1 MRCRYRH
8 SARGRARAGHILK
21 SAAAVPHAAARAP
34 SPQETG
40 REIQDMHI
48 ESAEEQVLAT
58 LRDWLR
64 AGQRAWLC
72 TIVEI
77 AGSSPRPLGTLM
89 ACNATGS
96 QAGSLS
102 GGCVEEDL
110 IERLRAGKTAAETPE
125 FCSYGLSAEE
135 NERLGLPCG
144 GRLSVLVE
152 PATEATHG
160 AHLDELLLAL
170 AGRRCVTRIVPLD
183 GGACAVELAAAVLPL
198 EREEALLRHTLG
210 PRLRLLLIG
219 AGQLAQSLSLL
230 ASMLDYRVVVCDPRR
245 QAIDAW
251 RGPELELVC
260 GMPDDFIRAAGVDRH
275 TAVITLTHD
284 PRIDDMALM
293 EALTTDAFYVG
304 ALGSPRTSAKRRE
317 RLRELDL
324 SDAEI
329 ARLHAPVGMPI
340 GSKQPL
346 EIAIAILAEL
356 IQLRRAGAGA
366 P

>member
-1 MRCRYRH
+1 
-8 SARGRARAGHILK
+8 
-21 SAAAVPHAAARAP
+21 
-34 SPQETG
+34 
-40 REIQDMHI
+40 MHI
-48 ESAEEQVLAT
+48 ESAEEQVLGT
-58 LRDWLR
+58 LRTWLR
-64 AGQRAWLC
+64 SGETAWLC

-89 ACNATGS
+89 ACASGGPQS
-96 QAGSLS
+96 GSLS

-110 IERLRAGKTAAETPE
+110 IERLRSARVATTGPE
-125 FCSYGLSAEE
+125 VCSYGLSAEE

-152 PATEATHG
+152 PMREDTHG
-160 AHLDELLLAL
+160 AHIDALLGAL
-170 AGRRCVTRIVPLD
+170 AARRCVMREVRLTDGMCRATGTGGVAPLAMTD
-183 GGACAVELAAAVLPL
+183 GM
-198 EREEALLRHTLG
+198 LRHTLG
-210 PRLRLLLIG
+210 PRFRLLLIG

-251 RGPELELVC
+251 RGPEVELVC
-260 GMPDDFIRAAGVDRH
+260 AMPDDFLRAAAVDRY

-293 EALTTDAFYVG
+293 EALGLDAFYVG

-317 RLRELDL
+317 RLRQLDL
-324 SDAEI
+324 ADEQI
-329 ARLHAPVGMPI
+329 ARLRAPVGLPI

-356 IQLRRAGAGA
+356 IELRRAGAHA

>member
-1 MRCRYRH
+1 
-8 SARGRARAGHILK
+8 
-21 SAAAVPHAAARAP
+21 
-34 SPQETG
+34 
-40 REIQDMHI
+40 MHI
-48 ESAEEQVLAT
+48 ESAEEQVLGT
-58 LRDWLR
+58 LRTWLR
-64 AGQRAWLC
+64 AGEAAWLC

-89 ACNATGS
+89 ACASGGPQS
-96 QAGSLS
+96 GSLS

-110 IERLRAGKTAAETPE
+110 IERLRSARVATTGPE
-125 FCSYGLSAEE
+125 VCSYGLSAEE

-152 PATEATHG
+152 PMREDTHG
-160 AHLDELLLAL
+160 AHIDALLGAL
-170 AGRRCVTRIVPLD
+170 AARRCVMREVRLTDGMCRAADTGGVAPLAMTD
-183 GGACAVELAAAVLPL
+183 GM
-198 EREEALLRHTLG
+198 LRHTLG
-210 PRLRLLLIG
+210 PRFRLLLIG

-251 RGPELELVC
+251 RGSEVELVC
-260 GMPDDFIRAAGVDRH
+260 AMPDDFLRAAAVDRY

-293 EALTTDAFYVG
+293 EALGLDAFYVG

-317 RLRELDL
+317 RLRQLDL
-324 SDAEI
+324 ADEQI
-329 ARLHAPVGMPI
+329 ARLRAPVGLSI

-356 IQLRRAGAGA
+356 IELRRAGTHA

>member
-1 MRCRYRH
+1 
-8 SARGRARAGHILK
+8 
-21 SAAAVPHAAARAP
+21 
-34 SPQETG
+34 
-40 REIQDMHI
+40 MHI
-48 ESAEEQVLAT
+48 ESAEEQVLGT
-58 LRDWLR
+58 LRTWLR
-64 AGQRAWLC
+64 SGETAWLC

-89 ACNATGS
+89 ACASGGPQS
-96 QAGSLS
+96 GSLS

-110 IERLRAGKTAAETPE
+110 IERLRSARVATTGPE
-125 FCSYGLSAEE
+125 VCSYGLSAEE

-152 PATEATHG
+152 PMREDTHG
-160 AHLDELLLAL
+160 AHIDALLGAL
-170 AGRRCVTRIVPLD
+170 AARRCVMREVRLADGMCRAADTGGVAPLAMTD
-183 GGACAVELAAAVLPL
+183 G
-198 EREEALLRHTLG
+198 LLRHTLG
-210 PRLRLLLIG
+210 PRFRLLLIG

-251 RGPELELVC
+251 RGPEVELVC
-260 GMPDDFIRAAGVDRH
+260 AMPDDFLRAAAVDRY

-293 EALTTDAFYVG
+293 EALGLDAFYVG

-317 RLRELDL
+317 RLRQLDL
-324 SDAEI
+324 ADEQI
-329 ARLHAPVGMPI
+329 ARLRAPVGLPI

-356 IQLRRAGAGA
+356 IELRRAGAHA

>member
-1 MRCRYRH
+1 
-8 SARGRARAGHILK
+8 
-21 SAAAVPHAAARAP
+21 
-34 SPQETG
+34 
-40 REIQDMHI
+40 MHI
-48 ESAEEQVLAT
+48 ESAEEQVLGT
-58 LRDWLR
+58 LRTWLR
-64 AGQRAWLC
+64 SGETAWLC

-89 ACNATGS
+89 ACASGGPQS
-96 QAGSLS
+96 GSLS

-110 IERLRAGKTAAETPE
+110 IERLRSARAATTGPE
-125 FCSYGLSAEE
+125 VCSYGLSAEE

-152 PATEATHG
+152 PMREDTHG
-160 AHLDELLLAL
+160 AHIDALLGAL
-170 AGRRCVTRIVPLD
+170 AARRCVMREVRLADGMCRAADTGGVAPLAMTD
-183 GGACAVELAAAVLPL
+183 GM
-198 EREEALLRHTLG
+198 LRHTLG
-210 PRLRLLLIG
+210 PRFRLLLIG

-251 RGPELELVC
+251 RGPEVELVC
-260 GMPDDFIRAAGVDRH
+260 AMPDDFLRAAAVDSY

-293 EALTTDAFYVG
+293 EALGLDAFYVG

-317 RLRELDL
+317 RLRQLDL
-324 SDAEI
+324 ADEQI
-329 ARLHAPVGMPI
+329 ARLRAPVGLPI

-356 IQLRRAGAGA
+356 IELRRAGAHA

>member
-1 MRCRYRH
+1 
-8 SARGRARAGHILK
+8 
-21 SAAAVPHAAARAP
+21 
-34 SPQETG
+34 
-40 REIQDMHI
+40 MHI
-48 ESAEEQVLAT
+48 ESAEEQVLGT
-58 LRDWLR
+58 LRTWLR
-64 AGQRAWLC
+64 SGETAWLC

-89 ACNATGS
+89 ACASGGPQS
-96 QAGSLS
+96 GSLS

-110 IERLRAGKTAAETPE
+110 IERLRSARAATTGPE
-125 FCSYGLSAEE
+125 VCSYGLSAEE

-152 PATEATHG
+152 PMREDTHG
-160 AHLDELLLAL
+160 AHIDALLGAL
-170 AGRRCVTRIVPLD
+170 AARRCVMREVRLTDGMCRAADTGGVAPLAMTD
-183 GGACAVELAAAVLPL
+183 GM
-198 EREEALLRHTLG
+198 LRHTLG
-210 PRLRLLLIG
+210 PRFRLLLIG

-251 RGPELELVC
+251 RGPEVELVC
-260 GMPDDFIRAAGVDRH
+260 AMPDDFLRAAAVDRY

-293 EALTTDAFYVG
+293 EALGLDAFYVG

-317 RLRELDL
+317 RLRQLDL
-324 SDAEI
+324 ADEQI
-329 ARLHAPVGMPI
+329 ARLRAPVGLPI

-356 IQLRRAGAGA
+356 IELRRAGAHA

>member
-1 MRCRYRH
+1 
-8 SARGRARAGHILK
+8 
-21 SAAAVPHAAARAP
+21 
-34 SPQETG
+34 
-40 REIQDMHI
+40 MHI
-48 ESAEEQVLAT
+48 ESAEEQVLGT
-58 LRDWLR
+58 LRTWLR
-64 AGQRAWLC
+64 SGETAWLC

-89 ACNATGS
+89 ACASGGPQS
-96 QAGSLS
+96 GSLS

-110 IERLRAGKTAAETPE
+110 IERLRSARVATTGPE
-125 FCSYGLSAEE
+125 VCSYGLSAEE

-152 PATEATHG
+152 PMREDTHG
-160 AHLDELLLAL
+160 AHIDALLGAL
-170 AGRRCVTRIVPLD
+170 AARRCVMREVRLTDGMCRATDTEGVAPLAMTD
-183 GGACAVELAAAVLPL
+183 GM
-198 EREEALLRHTLG
+198 LRHTLG
-210 PRLRLLLIG
+210 PRFRLLLIG

-251 RGPELELVC
+251 RGPEVELVC
-260 GMPDDFIRAAGVDRH
+260 AMPDDFLRAAAVDSY

-293 EALTTDAFYVG
+293 EALGLDAFYVG

-317 RLRELDL
+317 RLRQLDL
-324 SDAEI
+324 ADEQI
-329 ARLHAPVGMPI
+329 ARLRAPVGLPI

-356 IQLRRAGAGA
+356 IELRRAGAHA

>member
-1 MRCRYRH
+1 
-8 SARGRARAGHILK
+8 
-21 SAAAVPHAAARAP
+21 
-34 SPQETG
+34 
-40 REIQDMHI
+40 MHV

-58 LRDWLR
+58 LRAWLR
-64 AGQRAWLC
+64 AGERAWLC

-89 ACNATGS
+89 ACGMHGP

-110 IERLRAGKTAAETPE
+110 IERLRAGAVAARVPE
-125 FCSYGLSAEE
+125 VCTYGLSAAE

-152 PATEATHG
+152 PVNEAAQG
-160 AHLDELLLAL
+160 AHLDALLAAL
-170 AGRRCVTRIVPLD
+170 ASRRCVRREVRVAD
-183 GGACAVELAAAVLPL
+183 GACTVAGADTVEPL
-198 EREEALLRHTLG
+198 SLEGGSLRHTLG
-210 PRLRLLLIG
+210 PRFRLLLIG

-245 QAIDAW
+245 EAVDAW
-251 RGPELELVC
+251 RGPQVELVNA
-260 GMPDDFIRAAGVDRH
+260 MPDDFLRAAGVDRH

-293 EALTTDAFYVG
+293 EALSLDAFYVG

-317 RLRELDL
+317 RLTQLDL
-324 SDAEI
+324 SDEQI
-329 ARLHAPVGMPI
+329 ARLHAPVGLPI
-340 GSKQPL
+340 GSKQPM
-346 EIAIAILAEL
+346 EIAIAILAQL
-356 IQLRRAGAGA
+356 IELRRRGTPA
-366 P
+366 

>member
-1 MRCRYRH
+1 
-8 SARGRARAGHILK
+8 
-21 SAAAVPHAAARAP
+21 
-34 SPQETG
+34 
-40 REIQDMHI
+40 MHI
-48 ESAEEQVLAT
+48 ESAEEQVLGT
-58 LRDWLR
+58 LRTWLR
-64 AGQRAWLC
+64 SGETAWLC

-89 ACNATGS
+89 ACASGGPQS
-96 QAGSLS
+96 GSLS

-110 IERLRAGKTAAETPE
+110 IERLRSARAATTGPE
-125 FCSYGLSAEE
+125 VCSYGLSAEE

-152 PATEATHG
+152 PMREDTHG
-160 AHLDELLLAL
+160 AHIDALLGAL
-170 AGRRCVTRIVPLD
+170 AARRCVMREVRLTDGMCRAADTGGVAPLAMTD
-183 GGACAVELAAAVLPL
+183 G
-198 EREEALLRHTLG
+198 LLRHTLG
-210 PRLRLLLIG
+210 PRFRLLLIG

-251 RGPELELVC
+251 RGPEVELVC
-260 GMPDDFIRAAGVDRH
+260 AMPDDFLRAAAVDRY

-293 EALTTDAFYVG
+293 EALGLDAFYVG

-317 RLRELDL
+317 RLRQLDL
-324 SDAEI
+324 ADEQI
-329 ARLHAPVGMPI
+329 ARLRAPVGLPI

-356 IQLRRAGAGA
+356 IELRRAGTHA

>member
-1 MRCRYRH
+1 
-8 SARGRARAGHILK
+8 
-21 SAAAVPHAAARAP
+21 
-34 SPQETG
+34 
-40 REIQDMHI
+40 MHI
-48 ESAEEQVLAT
+48 ESAEEQVLGT
-58 LRDWLR
+58 LRTWLR
-64 AGQRAWLC
+64 SGETAWLC

-89 ACNATGS
+89 ACASGGPQS
-96 QAGSLS
+96 GSLS

-110 IERLRAGKTAAETPE
+110 IERLRSARVATTGPE
-125 FCSYGLSAEE
+125 VCSYGLSAEE

-152 PATEATHG
+152 PMREDSHG
-160 AHLDELLLAL
+160 AHIDALLGAL
-170 AGRRCVTRIVPLD
+170 AARRCVMREVRLTDGMCRASDTGGVAPLAMTD
-183 GGACAVELAAAVLPL
+183 G
-198 EREEALLRHTLG
+198 LLRHTLG
-210 PRLRLLLIG
+210 PRFRLLLIG

-251 RGPELELVC
+251 RGPEVELVC
-260 GMPDDFIRAAGVDRH
+260 AMPDDFLRAAAVDRY

-293 EALTTDAFYVG
+293 EALGLDAFYVG

-317 RLRELDL
+317 RLRQLDL
-324 SDAEI
+324 ADEQI
-329 ARLHAPVGMPI
+329 ARLRAPVGLPI

-356 IQLRRAGAGA
+356 IELRRAGAHA

>member
-1 MRCRYRH
+1 
-8 SARGRARAGHILK
+8 
-21 SAAAVPHAAARAP
+21 
-34 SPQETG
+34 
-40 REIQDMHI
+40 MHI
-48 ESAEEQVLAT
+48 ESAEEQVLGT
-58 LRDWLR
+58 LRTWLR
-64 AGQRAWLC
+64 SGETAWLC

-89 ACNATGS
+89 ACASGGPQS
-96 QAGSLS
+96 GSLS

-110 IERLRAGKTAAETPE
+110 IERLRSARAATTGPE
-125 FCSYGLSAEE
+125 VCSYGLSAEE

-152 PATEATHG
+152 PMREDTHG
-160 AHLDELLLAL
+160 AHIDALLGAL
-170 AGRRCVTRIVPLD
+170 AARRCVMREVRLADGMCRAADTGGVAPLAMTD
-183 GGACAVELAAAVLPL
+183 GM
-198 EREEALLRHTLG
+198 LRHTLG
-210 PRLRLLLIG
+210 PRFRLLLIG

-251 RGPELELVC
+251 RGPEVELVC
-260 GMPDDFIRAAGVDRH
+260 AMPDDFLRAAAVDRY

-293 EALTTDAFYVG
+293 EALGLDAFYVG

-317 RLRELDL
+317 RLRQLDL
-324 SDAEI
+324 ADEQI
-329 ARLHAPVGMPI
+329 ARLRAPVGLPI

-356 IQLRRAGAGA
+356 IELRRAGAHA

>member
-1 MRCRYRH
+1 
-8 SARGRARAGHILK
+8 
-21 SAAAVPHAAARAP
+21 
-34 SPQETG
+34 
-40 REIQDMHI
+40 MHI
-48 ESAEEQVLAT
+48 ESAEEQVLGT
-58 LRDWLR
+58 LRTWLR
-64 AGQRAWLC
+64 SGETAWLC

-89 ACNATGS
+89 ACASGGPQS
-96 QAGSLS
+96 GSLS

-110 IERLRAGKTAAETPE
+110 IERLRSARAATTGPE
-125 FCSYGLSAEE
+125 VCSYGLSAEE

-152 PATEATHG
+152 PMREDTHG
-160 AHLDELLLAL
+160 AHIDALLGAL
-170 AGRRCVTRIVPLD
+170 AARRCVMREVRLTDGMCRAADTGGVAPLAMTD
-183 GGACAVELAAAVLPL
+183 G
-198 EREEALLRHTLG
+198 LLRHTLG
-210 PRLRLLLIG
+210 PRFRLLLIG

-251 RGPELELVC
+251 RGPEVELVC
-260 GMPDDFIRAAGVDRH
+260 AMPDDFLRAAAVDSY

-293 EALTTDAFYVG
+293 EALGLDAFYVG

-317 RLRELDL
+317 RLRQLDL
-324 SDAEI
+324 ADEQI
-329 ARLHAPVGMPI
+329 ARLRAPVGLPI

-356 IQLRRAGAGA
+356 IELRRAGAHA

>member
-1 MRCRYRH
+1 
-8 SARGRARAGHILK
+8 
-21 SAAAVPHAAARAP
+21 
-34 SPQETG
+34 
-40 REIQDMHI
+40 MHI
-48 ESAEEQVLAT
+48 ESAEEQVLGT
-58 LRDWLR
+58 LRTWLR
-64 AGQRAWLC
+64 SGETAWLN

-89 ACNATGS
+89 ACASGGPQS
-96 QAGSLS
+96 GSLS

-110 IERLRAGKTAAETPE
+110 IERLRSARVATTGPE
-125 FCSYGLSAEE
+125 VCSYGLSAEE

-152 PATEATHG
+152 PMREDTHG
-160 AHLDELLLAL
+160 AHIDALLGAL
-170 AGRRCVTRIVPLD
+170 AARRCVMREVRLTDGMCRATDTGGVVPLAMTD
-183 GGACAVELAAAVLPL
+183 GM
-198 EREEALLRHTLG
+198 LRHTLG
-210 PRLRLLLIG
+210 PRFRLLLIG

-251 RGPELELVC
+251 RGPEVELVC
-260 GMPDDFIRAAGVDRH
+260 AMPDDFLRAAAVDRY

-293 EALTTDAFYVG
+293 EALGLDAFYVG

-317 RLRELDL
+317 RLRQLDL
-324 SDAEI
+324 ADEQI
-329 ARLHAPVGMPI
+329 ARLRAPVGLPI

-356 IQLRRAGAGA
+356 IELRRAGAHA

>member
-1 MRCRYRH
+1 
-8 SARGRARAGHILK
+8 
-21 SAAAVPHAAARAP
+21 
-34 SPQETG
+34 
-40 REIQDMHI
+40 MHI
-48 ESAEEQVLAT
+48 ESAEEQVLGT
-58 LRDWLR
+58 LRTWLR
-64 AGQRAWLC
+64 SGETAWLC

-89 ACNATGS
+89 ACASGGPQS
-96 QAGSLS
+96 GSLS

-110 IERLRAGKTAAETPE
+110 IERLRSARVATTGPE
-125 FCSYGLSAEE
+125 VCSYGLSAEE

-152 PATEATHG
+152 PMREDTHG
-160 AHLDELLLAL
+160 AHIDALLGAL
-170 AGRRCVTRIVPLD
+170 AARRCVMREVRLTDGMCRAADTGGVAPLAMTD
-183 GGACAVELAAAVLPL
+183 G
-198 EREEALLRHTLG
+198 LLRHTLG
-210 PRLRLLLIG
+210 PRFRLLLIG

-251 RGPELELVC
+251 RGPEVELVC
-260 GMPDDFIRAAGVDRH
+260 AMPDDFLRAAAVDRY

-293 EALTTDAFYVG
+293 EALGLDAFYVG

-317 RLRELDL
+317 RLRQLDL
-324 SDAEI
+324 ADEQI
-329 ARLHAPVGMPI
+329 ARLRAPVGLPI

-356 IQLRRAGAGA
+356 IELRRAGAHA

>member
-1 MRCRYRH
+1 
-8 SARGRARAGHILK
+8 
-21 SAAAVPHAAARAP
+21 
-34 SPQETG
+34 
-40 REIQDMHI
+40 MHI
-48 ESAEEQVLAT
+48 ESAEEQVLGT
-58 LRDWLR
+58 LRTWLR
-64 AGQRAWLC
+64 AGEAAWLC

-89 ACNATGS
+89 ACASGGPQS
-96 QAGSLS
+96 GSLS

-110 IERLRAGKTAAETPE
+110 IERLRSARVATTGPE
-125 FCSYGLSAEE
+125 VCSYGLSAEE

-152 PATEATHG
+152 PMREDSHG
-160 AHLDELLLAL
+160 AHIDALLGAL
-170 AGRRCVTRIVPLD
+170 AARRCVMREVRLTDGMCRAADTGGVAPLAMTD
-183 GGACAVELAAAVLPL
+183 G
-198 EREEALLRHTLG
+198 LLRHTLG
-210 PRLRLLLIG
+210 PRFRLLLIG

-251 RGPELELVC
+251 RGPEVELVC
-260 GMPDDFIRAAGVDRH
+260 AMPDDFLRAAAVDRY

-293 EALTTDAFYVG
+293 EALGLDAFYVG

-317 RLRELDL
+317 RLRQLDL
-324 SDAEI
+324 ADEQI
-329 ARLHAPVGMPI
+329 ARLRAPVGLPI

-356 IQLRRAGAGA
+356 IELRRAGTHA

>member
-1 MRCRYRH
+1 
-8 SARGRARAGHILK
+8 
-21 SAAAVPHAAARAP
+21 
-34 SPQETG
+34 
-40 REIQDMHI
+40 MHI
-48 ESAEEQVLAT
+48 ESAEEQVLGT
-58 LRDWLR
+58 LRTWLR
-64 AGQRAWLC
+64 SGETAWLC

-89 ACNATGS
+89 ACASGGPQS
-96 QAGSLS
+96 GSLS

-110 IERLRAGKTAAETPE
+110 IERLRSARAATTGPE
-125 FCSYGLSAEE
+125 VCSYGLSAEE

-152 PATEATHG
+152 PMREDSHG
-160 AHLDELLLAL
+160 AHIDALLGAL
-170 AGRRCVTRIVPLD
+170 AARRCVMREVRLTDGMCRAADTGGVAPLAMTD
-183 GGACAVELAAAVLPL
+183 GM
-198 EREEALLRHTLG
+198 LRHTLG
-210 PRLRLLLIG
+210 PRFRLLLIG

-251 RGPELELVC
+251 RGPEVELVC
-260 GMPDDFIRAAGVDRH
+260 AMPDDFLRAAAVDSY

-293 EALTTDAFYVG
+293 EALGLDAFYVG

-317 RLRELDL
+317 RLRQLDL
-324 SDAEI
+324 ADEQI
-329 ARLHAPVGMPI
+329 ARLRAPVGLPI

-356 IQLRRAGAGA
+356 IELRRAGAHA

>member
-1 MRCRYRH
+1 MH
-8 SARGRARAGHILK
+8 S
-21 SAAAVPHAAARAP
+21 
-34 SPQETG
+34 
-40 REIQDMHI
+40 
-48 ESAEEQVLAT
+48 ESAEEQVLGT
-58 LRDWLR
+58 LRTWLR
-64 AGQRAWLC
+64 SGETAWLC

-89 ACNATGS
+89 ACASGGPQS
-96 QAGSLS
+96 GSLS

-110 IERLRAGKTAAETPE
+110 IERLRSARVATTGPE
-125 FCSYGLSAEE
+125 VCSYGLSAEE

-152 PATEATHG
+152 PMREDTHG
-160 AHLDELLLAL
+160 AHIDALLGAL
-170 AGRRCVTRIVPLD
+170 AARRCVMREVRLTDGMCRAADTGGVAPLAMTD
-183 GGACAVELAAAVLPL
+183 G
-198 EREEALLRHTLG
+198 LLRHTLG
-210 PRLRLLLIG
+210 PRFRLLLIG

-251 RGPELELVC
+251 RGPEVELVC
-260 GMPDDFIRAAGVDRH
+260 AMPDDFLRAAAVDRY

-293 EALTTDAFYVG
+293 EALGLDAFYVG

-317 RLRELDL
+317 RLRQLDL
-324 SDAEI
+324 ADEQI
-329 ARLHAPVGMPI
+329 ARLRAPVGLPI

-356 IQLRRAGAGA
+356 IELRRAGAHA

>member
-1 MRCRYRH
+1 
-8 SARGRARAGHILK
+8 
-21 SAAAVPHAAARAP
+21 
-34 SPQETG
+34 
-40 REIQDMHI
+40 MHI

-58 LRDWLR
+58 LREWLR
-64 AGQRAWLC
+64 AGERAWLC
-72 TIVEI
+72 TIVDI

-89 ACNATGS
+89 ACTVDGP

-110 IERLRAGKTAAETPE
+110 IERLRTGKVAASVPE
-125 FCSYGLSAEE
+125 LCSYGLSAEE

-144 GRLSVLVE
+144 GRLSVLAE
-152 PATEATHG
+152 PLQEQTHG
-160 AHLDELLLAL
+160 AHIDAMLGAL
-170 AGRRCVTRIVPLD
+170 AARQCVMREVRLADGQCTASPAESVGSLAVD
-183 GGACAVELAAAVLPL
+183 GGV
-198 EREEALLRHTLG
+198 LRHTLG
-210 PRLRLLLIG
+210 PRFRLLLIG

-251 RGPELELVC
+251 RGPQVQLVC
-260 GMPDDFIRAAGVDRH
+260 AMPDDFLRASGVDRY

-293 EALTTDAFYVG
+293 EALALDAFYVG

-317 RLRELDL
+317 RLRELEL
-324 SDAEI
+324 SDAQI
-329 ARLHAPVGMPI
+329 SRLHAPVGLPI

-346 EIAIAILAEL
+346 EIAIAILAQL
-356 IQLRRAGAGA
+356 IELRRAGARA
-366 P
+366 A

>member
-1 MRCRYRH
+1 
-8 SARGRARAGHILK
+8 
-21 SAAAVPHAAARAP
+21 
-34 SPQETG
+34 
-40 REIQDMHI
+40 MHI
-48 ESAEEQVLAT
+48 ESAEEQVLGT
-58 LRDWLR
+58 LRTWLR
-64 AGQRAWLC
+64 SGETAWLC

-89 ACNATGS
+89 ACASGGPQS
-96 QAGSLS
+96 GSLS

-110 IERLRAGKTAAETPE
+110 IERLRSARVATTGPE
-125 FCSYGLSAEE
+125 VCSYGLSAEE

-152 PATEATHG
+152 PMREDTHG
-160 AHLDELLLAL
+160 AHIDALLGAL
-170 AGRRCVTRIVPLD
+170 AARRCVMREVRLTDGMCRAADTEGVAPLAMTD
-183 GGACAVELAAAVLPL
+183 G
-198 EREEALLRHTLG
+198 LLRHTLG
-210 PRLRLLLIG
+210 PRFRLLLIG

-245 QAIDAW
+245 QALDAW
-251 RGPELELVC
+251 RGPEVELVC
-260 GMPDDFIRAAGVDRH
+260 AMPDDFLRAAAVDRY

-293 EALTTDAFYVG
+293 EALGLDAFYVG

-317 RLRELDL
+317 RLRQLDL
-324 SDAEI
+324 GDEQI
-329 ARLHAPVGMPI
+329 ARLRAPVGLPI

-356 IQLRRAGAGA
+356 IELRRAGTRA

>member
-1 MRCRYRH
+1 
-8 SARGRARAGHILK
+8 
-21 SAAAVPHAAARAP
+21 
-34 SPQETG
+34 
-40 REIQDMHI
+40 MHI
-48 ESAEEQVLAT
+48 ESAEEQVLGT
-58 LRDWLR
+58 LRTWLR
-64 AGQRAWLC
+64 SGETAWLC

-89 ACNATGS
+89 ACASGGPQS
-96 QAGSLS
+96 GSLS

-110 IERLRAGKTAAETPE
+110 IERLRSARVATTGPE
-125 FCSYGLSAEE
+125 VCSYGLSAEE
-135 NERLGLPCG
+135 NERLGLPYG

-152 PATEATHG
+152 PMREDTHG
-160 AHLDELLLAL
+160 AHIDALLGAL
-170 AGRRCVTRIVPLD
+170 AARRCVMREVRLTDGMCRAADTGGVAPLAMTD
-183 GGACAVELAAAVLPL
+183 GM
-198 EREEALLRHTLG
+198 LRHTLG
-210 PRLRLLLIG
+210 PRFRLLLIG

-251 RGPELELVC
+251 RGPEVELVC
-260 GMPDDFIRAAGVDRH
+260 AMPDDFLRAAAVDRY

-293 EALTTDAFYVG
+293 EALGLDAFYVG

-317 RLRELDL
+317 RLRQLDL
-324 SDAEI
+324 ADEQI
-329 ARLHAPVGMPI
+329 ARLRAPVGLPI

-356 IQLRRAGAGA
+356 IELRRAGAHA

>member
-1 MRCRYRH
+1 
-8 SARGRARAGHILK
+8 
-21 SAAAVPHAAARAP
+21 
-34 SPQETG
+34 
-40 REIQDMHI
+40 MHI
-48 ESAEEQVLAT
+48 ESAEEQVLGT
-58 LRDWLR
+58 LRTWLR
-64 AGQRAWLC
+64 SGETAWLC

-89 ACNATGS
+89 ACASGGPQS
-96 QAGSLS
+96 GSLS

-110 IERLRAGKTAAETPE
+110 IERLRSARVATTGPE
-125 FCSYGLSAEE
+125 VCSYGLSAEE

-152 PATEATHG
+152 PMREDSHG
-160 AHLDELLLAL
+160 AHIDALLGAL
-170 AGRRCVTRIVPLD
+170 AARRCVMREVRLTDGMCRAADTGGVAPLAMTD
-183 GGACAVELAAAVLPL
+183 G
-198 EREEALLRHTLG
+198 LLRHTLG
-210 PRLRLLLIG
+210 PRFRLLLIG

-251 RGPELELVC
+251 RGPEVELVC
-260 GMPDDFIRAAGVDRH
+260 AMPDDFLRAAAVDRY

-293 EALTTDAFYVG
+293 EALGLDAFYVG

-317 RLRELDL
+317 RLRQLDL
-324 SDAEI
+324 ADEQI
-329 ARLHAPVGMPI
+329 ARLRAPVGLPI

-356 IQLRRAGAGA
+356 IELRRAGAHA